1 MFTTNESGFDRALRV
16 VLGLVILS
24 LVFMGP
30 KTLWGLLGF
39 IPLVTGAVG
48 FCPLYRLLGIATHHE
63 PRAETKLA
71 S

>member
-16 VLGLVILS
+16 VLGIVILS

-30 KTLWGLLGF
+30 KTLWALLGF
-39 IPLVTGAVG
+39 IPLVTGVVG
-48 FCPLYRLLGIATHHE
+48 FCPLYRLLGLATHHE
-63 PRAETKLA
+63 PAGTKLA